1 MELCGFADGRA
12 ELRLAVRPEHHNSWG
27 VAHGGVVMTML
38 DVAMAQAA
46 RSVLV
51 RERGD
56 ASQVPGLATIE
67 MKTSFMRPAQG
78 RLRAVGELL
87 HHTPTLAFT
96 EGRVYDEHD
105 HLCAHASGTFKYL
118 SGLPVSS
125 HDAKRLQ
132 RAGGAG
138 VDA

>member
-1 MELCGFADGRA
+1 M
-12 ELRLAVRPEHHNSWG
+12 
-27 VAHGGVVMTML
+27 
-38 DVAMAQAA
+38 
-46 RSVLV
+46 

-87 HHTPTLAFT
+87 HRTPTLAFT
-96 EGRVYDEHD
+96 EGRVYDEHE

-118 SGLPVSS
+118 SGLPVTS